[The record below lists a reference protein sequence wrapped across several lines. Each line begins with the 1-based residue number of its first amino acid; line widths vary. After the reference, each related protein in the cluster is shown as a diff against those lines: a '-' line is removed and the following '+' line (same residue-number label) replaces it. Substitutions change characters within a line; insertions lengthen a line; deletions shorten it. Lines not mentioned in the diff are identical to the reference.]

1 MLQEGESFLSQEA
14 CKQWSL
20 GTFRGLQKSR
30 LKPRVEARL
39 GSTRSGNRFN
49 HSLEDRE
56 LREKKLSRH
65 GDIWGAQKAFCE
77 GIPHVPH
84 ASNQY
89 LLPGPEVNST

>member
-39 GSTRSGNRFN
+39 GPTRSGNRFN

-56 LREKKLSRH
+56 LRERKLSRH
-65 GDIWGAQKAFCE
+65 GDIWGALKAFVKVYPMYPMHPTSISCL
-77 GIPHVPH
+77 G
-84 ASNQY
+84 QR
-89 LLPGPEVNST
+89 